1 MKAADTRL
9 ARLAG
14 HLRPAPTAAT
24 AIADTRV
31 LAGIRVVELATII
44 AAPACA
50 AVMADMGADVIKIE
64 APTGDF
70 WRRSA
75 LPMQRGTG
83 RQWGSYFDN
92 HNRGKKS
99 VVLDIATDEGLR
111 ALLALIAE
119 ADVFVTN
126 VRRAGLVRKGLDYEQ
141 LAAAHPRLIYA
152 HLTAW
157 GRDGPGAGQPGYDAG
172 AFWAGSGMMD
182 LVRRYFPS
190 FLVLLLSHDLLLHLI
205 PSHFST
211 CVMDLMRSDDAA
223 PPPRFPGGVGDHTAA
238 IQLAMGVFAALYHRE
253 RTGAGQLVDASLQRA
268 GIWTMSVPLLSAALG
283 NAEDPRSRRED
294 AGTPTFSS
302 YRCADGAWIYLLGLE
317 IRKHLPAVVK
327 ALGLEAKLAA
337 DPLLATQ
344 ALQLRN
350 RRELIRAFD
359 EAFATRDA
367 AAWERRFQAH
377 GVWFCKVLRLE
388 EVLADEQAKAA
399 GAFHYGVEGVG
410 HELVAVPVN
419 LSCSEQH
426 VPRGRAPSL
435 GAHTAEVL
443 GRLPLAAAD
452 VQVLTRASAAA
463 AAAVPPAK
471 K

>member
-1 MKAADTRL
+1 MSADARL

-24 AIADTRV
+24 AAIAAAADTRV

-50 AVMADMGADVIKIE
+50 AVMADMGAEVIKIE

-75 LPMQRGTG
+75 LPLQRGTG

-99 VVLDIATDEGLR
+99 VVLDIGTDEGLR

-126 VRRAGLVRKGLDYEQ
+126 VRRAGLARKGLDYEQ

-182 LVRRYFPS
+182 LVR
-190 FLVLLLSHDLLLHLI
+190 
-205 PSHFST
+205 
-211 CVMDLMRSDDAA
+211 SDDAA
-223 PPPRFPGGVGDHTAA
+223 APPRFPGGVGDHTAA

-283 NAEDPRSRRED
+283 NAEDPRARRED

-344 ALQLRN
+344 ALQLSN
-350 RRELIRAFD
+350 RRDLIRAFD

-367 AAWERRFQAH
+367 AAWEARFQAH

-426 VPRGRAPSL
+426 VPKGRAPSL

-452 VQVLTRASAAA
+452 VEVLTRASAAA